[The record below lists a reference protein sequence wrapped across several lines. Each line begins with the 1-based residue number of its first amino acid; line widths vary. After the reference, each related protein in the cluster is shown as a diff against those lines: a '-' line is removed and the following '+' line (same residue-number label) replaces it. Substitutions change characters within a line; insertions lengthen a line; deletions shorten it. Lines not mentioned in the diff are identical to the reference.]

1 MEQRLVYLNGEF
13 VPEDEAKVSIFDRGF
28 NAGDGIYEATRTFN
42 HKLFRLDEHLD
53 RLFRSL
59 SYVRID
65 CGLDLAAMER
75 ATEEVVARNMHLLGA
90 GDDYTV
96 WHVITRGER
105 LPSTNRGATVV
116 IFAKPV
122 EFHRFARH
130 YIDGIVLV
138 TPATRRIPP
147 QCLEAKAKITNKM
160 NHTMAAFEAR
170 QADPN
175 AVPLMLDLDGNIT
188 ETDTTNFFF
197 ISRGRLCTPTER
209 NVLGGITRQAL
220 FELAAGLGIEVVE
233 GDFTPYDV
241 YTADEAFLSG
251 TSGCIQPVRSLNG
264 AAVGGADVGGDLP
277 GPVTMR
283 LIHAWNEMI
292 GYDYIDQALGH
303 LGDNEAKDLL
313 AAWQK
318 RLAA

>member
-1 MEQRLVYLNGEF
+1 MEQRLVYLNGDF
-13 VPEDEAKVSIFDRGF
+13 VPEDEARVSIFDRGF

-42 HKLFRLDEHLD
+42 HKFFKLKEHID

-59 SYVRID
+59 AYVRID
-65 CGLDLAAMER
+65 CGLDFAAMER
-75 ATEEVVARNMHLLGA
+75 ATEEVVERNIHLLGA

-105 LPSTNRGATVV
+105 APSPRRGATVV

-122 EFHRFARH
+122 EFQRFARE
-130 YIDGIVLV
+130 YIEGVPLI

-160 NHTMAAFEAR
+160 NHQMAAFEAK
-170 QADPN
+170 QADER

-188 ETDTTNFFF
+188 ETDSANFFF
-197 ISRGRLCTPTER
+197 VSRGKLCTPTER
-209 NVLGGITRQAL
+209 NVLGGITREVL
-220 FELAAGLGIEVVE
+220 FEIAAKMGIEVVE

-241 YTADEAFLSG
+241 YTADEAFLTG
-251 TSGCIQPVRSLNG
+251 TSGSMIPVRSLNG
-264 AAVGGADVGGDLP
+264 TRVGDALP
-277 GPVTMR
+277 GPLTMR
-283 LIHAWNEMI
+283 LIEAWSDMV
-292 GYDYIDQALGH
+292 GLDYVAQGLAH

-313 AAWQK
+313 AAWEK